1 MGSGSEK
8 RLTINNGVAYVNLV
22 KEVFRDNKEKYHDFL
37 EAMRDLKVE
46 RFEHV
51 APPSPN
57 SNNFLFLCFLYFLS
71 KNMNFF
77 I

>member
-22 KEVFRDNKEKYHDFL
+22 KEVFRDNKEKYHDFR

-51 APPSPN
+51 APPFPN
-57 SNNFLFLCFLYFLS
+57 SNNFLVLCLLYFLS
-71 KNMNFF
+71 KNMNFV